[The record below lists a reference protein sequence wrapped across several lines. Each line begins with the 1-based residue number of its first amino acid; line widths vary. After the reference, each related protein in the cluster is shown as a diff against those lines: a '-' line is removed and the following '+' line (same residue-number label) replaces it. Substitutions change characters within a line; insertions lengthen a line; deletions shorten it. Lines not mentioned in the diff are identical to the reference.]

1 MSNPL
6 RIIGRTGKTH
16 KTAEMILEW
25 FRGDPNRL
33 KWTAASIAKE
43 FHCSVGLVHK
53 VKRIYDPN
61 LPTRSYTSRKPLVR
75 RGKAAKFSP
84 PPSAEPT
91 VPEVAAI
98 VEDQTMTIDDKRTFL
113 KKLAEN
119 PEVRDEAKISAIR
132 TLHMIDESAG
142 KSKELGPGKPLTFE
156 DTVHRLYLLITA
168 CGPDVAREAVRLA
181 KKEWEIAGS
190 LKAPK
195 AEEPPATV

>member
-1 MSNPL
+1 M
-6 RIIGRTGKTH
+6 RIINRTGKTH

-25 FRGDPNRL
+25 LRADPTRL
-33 KWTAASIAKE
+33 KWTSAAIAKE
-43 FHCSVGLVHK
+43 FHCSVGFVHK

-61 LPTRSYTSRKPLVR
+61 LPTRTYTSRKPLTR
-75 RGKAAKFSP
+75 RARKTAFTP
-84 PPSAEPT
+84 PPLAEPT
-91 VPEVAAI
+91 APEVAAI
-98 VEDQTMTIDDKRTFL
+98 VEDQTMTTDDKRTFL

-195 AEEPPATV
+195 SDEAAPAS